1 MSRADRFLNACHNRP
16 VDATPIW
23 LMRQAG
29 RYMAN
34 YRALRA
40 QYSILE
46 LIHSPE
52 LAAEVTLQPIR
63 AFDVD
68 AGIIFSDIL
77 PPLTSM
83 GLDLTFRKGDGPVIL
98 NPLREAAD
106 IEALSVPDGPEILPS
121 TLGAIRIVVDELAG
135 EVPLIGFS
143 GAPFTLASYAIE
155 GGSTRNYWRVK
166 SLMYQTPRVWH
177 DLMEKLS
184 RLVAGH
190 LIAQIHAGA
199 AAVQIFDSWVG
210 ALSPDDYR
218 EYVLPHVQRAASMVK
233 EAEPDTPLIYFGTG
247 TAGFLADFAS
257 VEADIIGVDWRQNLD
272 TAWNVIGHDRG
283 IQGNLDPLLLNAPD
297 AVMRHHA
304 SRILDAANGRNN
316 HIFNL
321 GHGII
326 KETNPERVGALVDF
340 VHSYSAR

>member
-1 MSRADRFLNACHNRP
+1 MSRADRFLNACNNRP

-29 RYMAN
+29 RYMAE
-34 YRALRA
+34 YMALRA

-46 LIHSPE
+46 MIHSPE
-52 LAAEVTLQPIR
+52 LATEVTLQPIR

-83 GLDLTFRKGDGPVIL
+83 GLELEFIKGEGPVIR
-98 NPLREAAD
+98 NPLREVAD
-106 IEALSVPDGPEILPS
+106 IEALSVPEGPEVLPA
-121 TLGAIRIVVDELAG
+121 TLQAISLTVKELDG
-135 EVPLIGFS
+135 LVPLIGFS

-166 SLMYQTPRVWH
+166 SLMYQSPRTWH
-177 DLMEKLS
+177 ELMEKLS
-184 RLVAGH
+184 NLVAGH
-190 LIAQIHAGA
+190 LIAQARAGA
-199 AAVQIFDSWVG
+199 AAIQLFDSWIG

-218 EYVLPHVQRAASMVK
+218 EYVLPHVQRVASMVK
-233 EAEPDTPLIYFGTG
+233 QAEPDTPLIYFGTG
-247 TAGFLADFAS
+247 TAGFLADFAT
-257 VEADIIGVDWRQNLD
+257 VEADIIGVDWRQDLD
-272 TAWNVIGHDRG
+272 TAWSVIGHDRG

-297 AVMRHHA
+297 SVMQHHA

-326 KETNPERVGALVDF
+326 KETKPERVKALVDF

>member
-1 MSRADRFLNACHNRP
+1 MPRADRFLNACHNRP

-29 RYMAN
+29 RYMAE
-34 YRALRA
+34 YRALRT

-46 LIHSPE
+46 MIHSPE
-52 LAAEVTLQPIR
+52 LAAEVTLQPLR
-63 AFDVD
+63 AFELD

-77 PPLTSM
+77 PPLTAM
-83 GLDLTFRKGDGPVIL
+83 GLELEFQKGEGPVIL
-98 NPLREAAD
+98 NPLRQSAD
-106 IEALSVPDGPEILPS
+106 IEALSVPDGPEVLPA
-121 TLGAIRIVVDELAG
+121 TLQAIRLVVKELDG
-135 EVPLIGFS
+135 LVPLIGFS

-166 SLMYQTPRVWH
+166 SLMYESPRCWH
-177 DLMEKLS
+177 ELMEKLS
-184 RLVAGH
+184 HLVAGH

-199 AAVQIFDSWVG
+199 AAVQIFDSWIG

-218 EYVLPHVQRAASMVK
+218 EFVLPHVSRAASLVK
-233 EAEPDTPLIYFGTG
+233 QAEPGTPLIYFGTG
-247 TAGFLADFAS
+247 TAGFLEDFAS
-257 VEADIIGVDWRQNLD
+257 VEADIIGVDWRQDLA
-272 TAWNVIGHDRG
+272 TAWSVIGHDRG
-283 IQGNLDPLLLNAPD
+283 IQGNLDPVLLNAPD
-297 AVMRHHA
+297 ANLKHHA
-304 SRILDAANGRNN
+304 SRILDAANGRHN

-326 KETNPERVGALVDF
+326 KETNPEKVATLVDF

>member
-29 RYMAN
+29 RYMSE
-34 YRALRA
+34 YMALRQ

-46 LIHSPE
+46 MIHSPE

-83 GLDLTFRKGDGPVIL
+83 GLDLTFIKGEGPVIG
-98 NPLREAAD
+98 NPLRETAD
-106 IEALSVPDGPEILPS
+106 IEALSVPDGPEILPA
-121 TLGAIRIVVDELAG
+121 TLQAISLTVKELDG
-135 EVPLIGFS
+135 LVPLIGFA

-166 SLMYQTPRVWH
+166 SLMYQSPSTWH

-184 RLVAGH
+184 QLVAGH
-190 LIAQIHAGA
+190 LIASIRAGA
-199 AAVQIFDSWVG
+199 AAVQIFDSWIG

-218 EYVLPHVQRAASMVK
+218 EYVLPHVRRTASMVK
-233 EAEPDTPLIYFGTG
+233 QAEPDTPLIYFGTG
-247 TAGFLADFAS
+247 TAGFLSDFAS
-257 VEADIIGVDWRQNLD
+257 VEADIIGIDWRQDLA
-272 TAWNVIGHDRG
+272 TAWSVIGHDRG

-297 AVMRHHA
+297 ATLQHGA
-304 SRILDAANGRNN
+304 SRIVDAANGRDN

-326 KETNPERVGALVDF
+326 KETNPDKVATLVDF